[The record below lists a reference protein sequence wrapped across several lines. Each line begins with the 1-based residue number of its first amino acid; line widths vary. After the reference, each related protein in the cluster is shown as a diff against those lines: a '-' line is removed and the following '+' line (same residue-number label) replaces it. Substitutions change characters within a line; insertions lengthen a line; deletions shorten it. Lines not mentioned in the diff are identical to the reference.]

1 MPKIPSRRFMAKMLE
16 KRYNKSRNASRI
28 FGPNAP
34 NHPNTP
40 RFAPKSRYTRRVLS
54 MKSKPHGK
62 TRRANR
68 R

>member
-1 MPKIPSRRFMAKMLE
+1 MPKIPSSRFMAKMQA

-28 FGPNAP
+28 YGSNAA
-34 NHPNTP
+34 NRNTP
-40 RFAPKSRYTRRVLS
+40 HFAPKSRYTRVVS
-54 MKSKPHGK
+54 MKPKPHGK